1 MPGVVSMPRRS
12 QQERTRAT
20 QQALLDTA
28 RRLFAERGYAHV
40 PADEIVAAAG
50 VTRGALYHHFDDKQA
65 LFEAVFEQLEGE
77 IAAAITAATAQ
88 AGGGGWPAVAAGL
101 GQFLDLCER
110 PEIRQI
116 ALTDAPAVLGWA
128 KWREIETRHG
138 LGLIVDLLHSLA
150 ATGDL
155 LSTAPVPVLAQ
166 LALSAVIEAALLI
179 AHAADPVAAR
189 ADAQAALLTLLS
201 GMIRAG

>member
-1 MPGVVSMPRRS
+1 MPRRS

-20 QQALLDTA
+20 QQALLGTA
-28 RRLFAERGYAHV
+28 RRLFAERGYVHV
-40 PADEIVAAAG
+40 PTDEIVAAAG

-88 AGGGGWPAVAAGL
+88 AGGGWPAVAAGL
-101 GQFLDLCER
+101 SQFLDLCER
-110 PEIRQI
+110 PEVQQI

-155 LSTAPVPVLAQ
+155 TSTAPVPVLAQ

-201 GMIRAG
+201 GMTRAE

>member
-1 MPGVVSMPRRS
+1 MPRRS

-20 QQALLDTA
+20 QEALLDTA

-50 VTRGALYHHFDDKQA
+50 VTRGALYHHFEDKQA
-65 LFEAVFEQLEGE
+65 LFEAVFEQVEGE
-77 IAAAITAATAQ
+77 IATAIATATAQ
-88 AGGGGWPAVAAGL
+88 ASGGWPAVSAGL

-110 PEIRQI
+110 GEIRQI

-138 LGLIVDLLHSLA
+138 LGLIVDLLQSLA

-155 LSTAPVPVLAQ
+155 TSSAPVPVLAQ

-189 ADAQAALLTLLS
+189 ADAQAALLTLLA
-201 GMIRAG
+201 GMIRPE

>member
-1 MPGVVSMPRRS
+1 MPRRS

-20 QQALLDTA
+20 RQALLDTA

-50 VTRGALYHHFDDKQA
+50 VTRGALYHHFDDKPA

-88 AGGGGWPAVAAGL
+88 AGGGWPAVAAGL
-101 GQFLDLCER
+101 SQFLDLCER

-138 LGLIVDLLHSLA
+138 LGLIVDLLRSLA
-150 ATGDL
+150 ATGNL
-155 LSTAPVPVLAQ
+155 TSTAPVPVLAQ

-189 ADAQAALLTLLS
+189 ADAQAALLTLLA
-201 GMIRAG
+201 GMIRPG